1 MIHRSGEIHISA
13 QNEFPAR
20 TDVIW
25 GNAEFWCSFLDPLQ
39 MGGGGG
45 GYQCHGNNWTS
56 TVYILAENPDFS
68 YIESRLMQKDPPES
82 VGVSATHVSNMTAA
96 SNIYG
101 QYPENRY
108 Q

>member
-1 MIHRSGEIHISA
+1 MSSGETQSFGAHSSTL
-13 QNEFPAR
+13 FK
-20 TDVIW
+20 W
-25 GNAEFWCSFLDPLQ
+25 GGG
-39 MGGGGG
+39 GGGGG